1 MAGARIFYASGIS
14 QAISESAAE
23 AVSAAIDIA
32 RGANLAVAYDT
43 NYRARLWPPA
53 RAREVIHDAVRRA
66 RYVFVSQEDGE
77 ALTELRHPDALID
90 FYLALGPEFV
100 ILKQGHAGALLA
112 TAQGRLHLPAPA
124 VAAVDSTG
132 AGDVLAGA
140 FLARI
145 LAGDEPEAPR
155 AMPSR
160 RPPSR
165 RRAMAPSPP
174 YRELPRCVV
183 SRGARSL
190 IVSSRNGMR
199 REIELDR
206 YPMSEMR
213 R

>member
-1 MAGARIFYASGIS
+1 MSS
-14 QAISESAAE
+14 
-23 AVSAAIDIA
+23 AIDVA

-90 FYLALGPEFV
+90 FYLALGPELV
-100 ILKQGHAGALLA
+100 ILKQGRAGALLA

-145 LAGDEPEAPR
+145 LAGDEPESAARYAVTAAALSTMGYGAVAPI
-155 AMPSR
+155 P
-160 RPPSR
+160 
-165 RRAMAPSPP
+165 
-174 YRELPRCVV
+174 
-183 SRGARSL
+183 GAAE
-190 IVSSRNGMR
+190 V
-199 REIELDR
+199 
-206 YPMSEMR
+206 MSYLEGGATA
-213 R
+213 